1 MLKDI
6 RYYEG
11 CQLLELHRLDEAD
24 KLFRDLLHEQPEHF
38 EAINKIGVIFA
49 RKGQSKD
56 ARVCFERALQF
67 DPLYAP
73 ALVNLGNLE
82 LEAGDFKT
90 AEVFYKK
97 AIEADLD
104 YPLSYYGLS
113 LISKKQGDLKKYVT
127 QLKKYKRLERRARPD
142 EDQQFRLQYKRKM
155 GCLSSVIMSF
165 VVVAVIAIA
174 LT

>member
-1 MLKDI
+1 MLQDS

-11 CQLLELHRLDEAD
+11 CELLELHRLDEAD
-24 KLFRDLLHEQPEHF
+24 KLFRELLHEKPEHY

-49 RKGQSKD
+49 RKGKAQD
-56 ARVCFERALQF
+56 AKICFEKALQF
-67 DPLYAP
+67 DGLYAP

-82 LEAGDFKT
+82 LEAGDLKT
-90 AEVFYKK
+90 AEVYFKK

-104 YPLSYYGLS
+104 YPMSYYGLA
-113 LISKKQGDLKKYVT
+113 LISKKQGDLKQYVT
-127 QLKKYKRLERRARPD
+127 RLKKSKRLERRARTD
-142 EDQQFRLQYKRKM
+142 QDQQFRLQYKRKM

-165 VVVAVIAIA
+165 MVVVVIAIA